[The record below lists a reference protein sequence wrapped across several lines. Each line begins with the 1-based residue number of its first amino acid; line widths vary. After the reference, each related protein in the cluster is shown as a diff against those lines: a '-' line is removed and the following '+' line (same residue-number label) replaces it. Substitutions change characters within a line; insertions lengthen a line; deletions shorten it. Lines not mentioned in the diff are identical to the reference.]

1 MILVAP
7 MVEVVIVEVVLI
19 NEVERVL
26 KVPVD
31 TYKVIKL
38 PAVSERVE
46 LTRILLTT
54 TLFNFKLLVHRC
66 LASEPTVNT

>member
-1 MILVAP
+1 M
-7 MVEVVIVEVVLI
+7 LI

-31 TYKVIKL
+31 TYRVIKL

-54 TLFNFKLLVHRC
+54 TFFSFKSLVQRC
-66 LASEPTVNT
+66 LASGPTVNT

>member
-7 MVEVVIVEVVLI
+7 MVEVVMVEVVLI

-31 TYKVIKL
+31 TYRVIKL

-54 TLFNFKLLVHRC
+54 TLFSLKSLVHRC
-66 LASEPTVNT
+66 LASGPTVNT